1 MKIKSFPPIVN
12 PQTRVLILGTMPGA
26 ASLAKGEYYAHKQN
40 QFWKIIFHIFAHGTT
55 PENFTEKVTLMQNN
69 QLGLWD
75 VLQYCERQGSLDSN
89 IKNPEENDLPGLLEQ
104 YPNIQKII
112 FNGQESHR
120 LFHKKFGHLIRLEK
134 HILPSTSPAHT
145 LKFEHKLAAW
155 QKALTGLDIAPE
167 TRVGGGSDA
176 Q

>member
-1 MKIKSFPPIVN
+1 MKIQSFPPIVH

-26 ASLAKGEYYAHKQN
+26 ASLAKGEYYAHPQN
-40 QFWKIIFHIFAHGTT
+40 QFWKIMFAIFAPGTT
-55 PENFTEKVTLMQNN
+55 PETFTEKRTLIQNN

-75 VLQYCERQGSLDSN
+75 VLQYCEREGSLDTN

-104 YPNIQKII
+104 HPNIQKII

-120 LFHKKFGHLIRLEK
+120 LFHKKFGHLVRLEK

-145 LKFEHKLAAW
+145 LKFELKLAAW
-155 QKALTGLDIAPE
+155 QKALTGSDNAPE